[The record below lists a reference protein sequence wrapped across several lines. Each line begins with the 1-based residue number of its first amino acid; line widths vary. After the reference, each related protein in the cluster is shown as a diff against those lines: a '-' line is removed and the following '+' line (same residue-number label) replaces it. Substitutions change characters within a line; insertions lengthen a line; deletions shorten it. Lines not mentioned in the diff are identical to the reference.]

1 MNYLEITFFIALQA
15 AKIKANLEHI
25 AVRKRD
31 QLELTEQ
38 LKETVAHRD
47 DELQLRNSVIR
58 ELEMRSHAYFK
69 KNSSIAPTLKSYETP
84 LPHIPGLTDKKKR
97 RPKKDDTGT
106 GHKRR
111 ALYLPPRPWP
121 GHGFLVTSV

>member
-1 MNYLEITFFIALQA
+1 LVQA
-15 AKIKANLEHI
+15 QKIKANLEHI

-38 LKETVAHRD
+38 LKETAANKD
-47 DELQLRNSVIR
+47 DLELQLRNSVMR

-69 KNSSIAPTLKSYETP
+69 KNSSSAPTLKSYETP
-84 LPHIPGLTDKKKR
+84 LPHIPGLTDKKKKR
-97 RPKKDDTGT
+97 AKKGKGPGEHD
-106 GHKRR
+106 KC

-121 GHGFLVTSV
+121 GHGF